1 MGFLKG
7 KIEHRAKRGGKFWE
21 NKEPREARENF
32 GKIEDRQK
40 CDKMEKIVNRAKR
53 GKKILELIEEQP
65 KFPNFGKNRTPCHL
79 GDNFGN

>member
-1 MGFLKG
+1 MEQIKN
-7 KIEHRAKRGGKFWE
+7 RAKRGKILE
-21 NKEPREARENF
+21 
-32 GKIEDRQK
+32 KIEDRQK